1 MTARDEEFALES
13 VYASW
18 LTRKGKGTVSDMPKR
33 YEQRLV
39 QITIGQAVIP
49 GGRPAW
55 AVEEWNECTCPDCE
69 KDGHWFVG
77 RWFDT
82 KEEAEGKID
91 GPYRHGGKAL

>member
-1 MTARDEEFALES
+1 M
-13 VYASW
+13 
-18 LTRKGKGTVSDMPKR
+18 SDMPKR

-69 KDGHWFVG
+69 KDGHWFMG

-91 GPYRHGGKAL
+91 SPYRHGGKAL